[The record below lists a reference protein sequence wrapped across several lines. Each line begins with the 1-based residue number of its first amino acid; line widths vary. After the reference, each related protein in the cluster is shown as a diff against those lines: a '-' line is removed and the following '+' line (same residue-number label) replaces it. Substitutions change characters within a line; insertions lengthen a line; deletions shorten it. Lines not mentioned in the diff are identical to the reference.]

1 VADVIAEAKQ
11 PFDQLRKEVESEVRY
26 ANITIIEGTGASQ
39 YGIGMVSAR
48 LAEAILR
55 DEHAVMPVSSFNP
68 EYGVSL
74 ALPSV
79 LGRRGVERILR
90 PEMSAQEREGLQ
102 RSADALRVA
111 IAHLNV

>member
-1 VADVIAEAKQ
+1 
-11 PFDQLRKEVESEVRY
+11 
-26 ANITIIEGTGASQ
+26 
-39 YGIGMVSAR
+39 
-48 LAEAILR
+48 
-55 DEHAVMPVSSFNP
+55 MPVSSFNP